1 VLGSLGRATQYLHAL
16 TERVAVDGATAGG
29 RVVVAY
35 VFPRDRVIDPSE
47 IAAAKLTHVNYAFV
61 DIRDG
66 RVAPGFATEGAN
78 LKALGSLRRK
88 HPHLKVLASV
98 GGWTWSGSFSDVAL
112 TRGNAPAF
120 RRQCGRSRGPF
131 TTWTA
136 STSTGST
143 RGCPGYGNSHRP
155 EDRQNFTA
163 LMSELR
169 AALDRERTRSGRRYL
184 LTFAAGGFR
193 EFLANVEIDKLE
205 PVVDFVNL
213 MAYDLRNA
221 ELDPLAGHHANLY
234 THAAD
239 PRRNSADQAVRDFL
253 AAGVLPASSCSAFR
267 SNGRAWGNVASDAA
281 HPHGLYTA
289 GSAPEPPLETC
300 YQHLAANVV
309 DRGGYARFLGRH
321 RVRSLLVERGQP
333 HVDIVRRPA
342 IAAREVPLTSASTSS
357 AGAMFWE
364 YYADTGGT
372 LLDTL
377 FHGLKS

>member
-78 LKALGSLRRK
+78 LKALASLRRK

-112 TRGNAPAF
+112 TRET
-120 RRQCGRSRGPF
+120 RRRFVDSAVDLVVRYDLDGLDIDWEYPGL
-131 TTWTA
+131 
-136 STSTGST
+136 
-143 RGCPGYGNSHRP
+143 PGYGNSHRP
-155 EDRQNFTA
+155 EDKQNFTA

-193 EFLANVEIDKLE
+193 ECLANVEMDKLE

-253 AAGVLPASSCSAFR
+253 AAGVPACKLVLGVPFY
-267 SNGRAWGNVASDAA
+267 GRAWGNVASDAA

-309 DRGGYARFLGRH
+309 DRGGYARFWDDTVCAPFLWNADSRTLISYEDPQ
-321 RVRSLLVERGQP
+321 SL
-333 HVDIVRRPA
+333 
-342 IAAREVPLTSASTSS
+342 REKCRYIREHDL

>member
-1 VLGSLGRATQYLHAL
+1 MLGSLGRATQYLHAL
-16 TERVAVDGATAGG
+16 TERVAVDGAKAGG

-35 VFPRDRVIDPSE
+35 VFARDRVIDPSE

-78 LKALGSLRRK
+78 LKALASLRRK

-112 TRGNAPAF
+112 TRET
-120 RRQCGRSRGPF
+120 RRRFVDSAVDLVVRYDLDGLDIDWEYPGL
-131 TTWTA
+131 
-136 STSTGST
+136 
-143 RGCPGYGNSHRP
+143 PGYGNSHRP
-155 EDRQNFTA
+155 EDKQNFTA

-169 AALDRERTRSGRRYL
+169 VALDRERTRSGRRYL

-193 EFLANVEIDKLE
+193 ECLANVEMDKLE

-253 AAGVLPASSCSAFR
+253 AAGVPACKLVLGVPFY
-267 SNGRAWGNVASDAA
+267 GRAWGNVASDAA

-309 DRGGYARFLGRH
+309 DRGGYARFWDDTVCAPFLWNADSRTLISYEDPQ
-321 RVRSLLVERGQP
+321 SL
-333 HVDIVRRPA
+333 
-342 IAAREVPLTSASTSS
+342 REKCRYIREHDL

-364 YYADTGGT
+364 YYADPGGT

-377 FHGLKS
+377 FNGLKS